1 LLFRAL
7 ATLTAELSETN
18 RFNPTFALPIHT
30 PPAVDP
36 SRSASVTGRQ
46 TGTGSS
52 NIDLPSISSVPSSPL
67 LGYLPVSLF
76 TILNLT
82 GHTPA
87 HFYSS
92 QYEGKGVKLYTLEE
106 LCDRA
111 PGAVVLFPEGT
122 TTNGRGLLRSSE
134 GLFGSQGWEVPVRKR
149 AVWVCWFK

>member
-1 LLFRAL
+1 M
-7 ATLTAELSETN
+7 
-18 RFNPTFALPIHT
+18 
-30 PPAVDP
+30 
-36 SRSASVTGRQ
+36 
-46 TGTGSS
+46 
-52 NIDLPSISSVPSSPL
+52 
-67 LGYLPVSLF
+67 
-76 TILNLT
+76 LNLT

-111 PGAVVLFPEGT
+111 PGPVVLFPEGT

-134 GLFGSQGWEVPVRKR
+134 GLFGAHGWEVPVRKR

>member
-1 LLFRAL
+1 M
-7 ATLTAELSETN
+7 SESSITN
-18 RFNPTFALPIHT
+18 RFNPTFALPIHA

-67 LGYLPVSLF
+67 LGYLPVGLI
-76 TILNLT
+76 TMLNMT

-87 HFYSS
+87 HFHSS
-92 QYEGKGVKLYTLEE
+92 QYEGKDVKLYALEE

-134 GLFGSQGWEVPVRKR
+134 GLFGTQGWEVPVRKR